1 MDSATGEFRAVEFT
15 SGDQRD
21 RLGPPYFLELIG
33 TVTIDRAFG
42 SRCCHTAIL
51 E

>member
-1 MDSATGEFRAVEFT
+1 MDSATGEFRAVGFT

-21 RLGPPYFLELIG
+21 SLVRPYFLEQIG
-33 TVTIDRAFG
+33 MVTIDRAFG